1 MSAAEQRVDL
11 SLSALA
17 GMLGAH
23 QEDTNHLELASFGF
37 DGIRQRLEL
46 VTIALDAVRR
56 LVKAGGKEQ
65 AEDHLL
71 AIVGNVEAAKHCAL
85 HLSDLFDSYGAELA
99 EAVRAESEVRS

>member
-11 SLSALA
+11 SLAALA
-17 GMLGAH
+17 GMLGVH
-23 QEDTNHLELASFGF
+23 EESVSHLDLASFGF

-46 VTIALDAVRR
+46 VTIALDTVRR

-65 AEDHLL
+65 ALDHLL
-71 AIVGNVEAAKHCAL
+71 AIIGNIEAAKHSAL

-99 EAVRAESEVRS
+99 NAVRAESEGA